1 MQKIQVSRLRASIA
15 LSITLALTF
24 TLVGCQTSG
33 PADSGSAEI
42 VADLPPLDTLTPLT
56 DPTSHEG
63 PSTAI
68 VGSPEIQPLAEAPT
82 PQLPVTVQSKDR
94 SGDVP
99 VEVTDTSRVLA
110 LSLTGTLSDI
120 VYHLGQSDQLI
131 GRDAVTQ
138 FPGSEDLPLVVTGGH
153 DLEAESVLG
162 LEPTLILTDLSI
174 GGIDFVNMMRNAGIP
189 VVIVERSTS
198 FASSAAA
205 TEQVAAALG
214 VASAADA
221 LNAAVADAI
230 VAKEAE
236 VKRLLPTDASKLPRV
251 AFLYVRGG
259 SGIYYLFGE
268 GSGVDEILKSV
279 GAIDVA
285 EEVGWKGERP
295 MTDEALVSM
304 DPDII
309 LVMSKGLTST
319 DGVDGLIEAQP
330 SIALTTAG
338 MNRRIIDID
347 DGKLFASGT
356 RIPDVID
363 ALARAIYAPDSLPK
377 PVTK

>member
-1 MQKIQVSRLRASIA
+1 MHKSRASRLRASIA
-15 LSITLALTF
+15 LSLGLALALT
-24 TLVGCQTSG
+24 GCQTSG
-33 PADSGSAEI
+33 PADSGGITAA
-42 VADLPPLDTLTPLT
+42 VDLPPLNTLTPLS
-56 DPTSHEG
+56 DPTSYEG

-68 VGSPEIQPLAEAPT
+68 VGSPEIAPLTQAPT
-82 PQLPVTVQSKDR
+82 PNLPVTVQSQDR
-94 SGDVP
+94 AGEVP
-99 VEVTDTSRVLA
+99 VEVTDTSRILA

-120 VYHLGQSDQLI
+120 IYHLGMSDRLI
-131 GRDAVTQ
+131 GRDTVTQ
-138 FPGSEDLPLVVTGGH
+138 FPGSDALPLVVTGGH
-153 DLEAESVLG
+153 DIEAESVLG

-174 GGIDFVNMMRNAGIP
+174 GGIDFVSMMRNAGIP

-205 TEQVAAALG
+205 TEQVATALG
-214 VASAADA
+214 VAAAADE

-230 VAKEAE
+230 AAKEEE
-236 VKRLLPTDASKLPRV
+236 VKRLLPKDSEKRPRV

-268 GSGVDEILKSV
+268 GSGVDEIIKSL

-319 DGVDGLIEAQP
+319 NGVDGLIEAQP

-338 MNRRIIDID
+338 MHRRIIDID

-363 ALARAIYAPDSLPK
+363 ALARAIYAPDSLIK
-377 PVTK
+377 

>member
-1 MQKIQVSRLRASIA
+1 MHKLRASRIRASIA
-15 LSITLALTF
+15 LSLGLALLLT
-24 TLVGCQTSG
+24 GCQTSG
-33 PADSGSAEI
+33 PADSGGVEAA
-42 VADLPPLDTLTPLT
+42 VDLPPLDTLTPLT
-56 DPTSHEG
+56 DPTSYEG
-63 PSTAI
+63 PSTAV
-68 VGSPEIQPLAEAPT
+68 VGSPEIPPLAEAPT
-82 PQLPVTVQSKDR
+82 PKLPVTVQSKDR
-94 SGDVP
+94 AGDVP
-99 VEVTDTSRVLA
+99 VEITDTSRVLA

-120 VYHLGQSDQLI
+120 VYHLGMSDQLI
-131 GRDAVTQ
+131 GRDTVTQ
-138 FPGSEDLPLVVTGGH
+138 FPGSDKLPLVVTGGH

-189 VVIVERSTS
+189 VVIVDRAVGVE
-198 FASSAAA
+198 SSADA
-205 TEQVAAALG
+205 TRQVAAALG
-214 VASAADA
+214 VADAADA

-230 VAKEAE
+230 SAKEE
-236 VKRLLPTDASKLPRV
+236 EIKQLLPKDASKLPRV

-268 GSGVDEILKSV
+268 GSGIDELLKSV
-279 GAIDVA
+279 GVIDVA

-309 LVMSKGLTST
+309 IVMTKGLDST

-338 MNRRIIDID
+338 TNRRIIDID

-363 ALARAIYAPDSLPK
+363 ALARAIYAPDSLK
-377 PVTK
+377 D